1 MPKGDFTLWHG
12 SSPINLLHIFRTLF
26 PRNTSGWLLL
36 KDTDFLEH
44 MLSFTIFCIFYNLFH
59 FTKIETELKN
69 FN

>member
-12 SSPINLLHIFRTLF
+12 CSPINLLHIFRTLF

-36 KDTDFLEH
+36 KDTDFLEY
-44 MLSFTIFCIFYNLFH
+44 MLSLTIFCIFYNLLH